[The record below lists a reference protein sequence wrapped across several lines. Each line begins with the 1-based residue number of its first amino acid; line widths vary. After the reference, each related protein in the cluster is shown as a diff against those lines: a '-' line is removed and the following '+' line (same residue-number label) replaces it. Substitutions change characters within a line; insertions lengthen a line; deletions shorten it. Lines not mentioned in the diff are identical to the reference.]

1 MVPFLSALWAVL
13 TELAP
18 WLLLGAVV
26 AGLLHGLLPPGFV
39 QRQLQGR
46 AGVAKAVL
54 LGVPLPLCSC
64 GVIPTG
70 IGLKEDGASDGA
82 AIGFLTAT
90 PQTGVDSVLV
100 SAGLLGW
107 PFALTKVVAALVTG
121 MVGGLLTDAVSPPAP
136 DAIDTQSAT
145 DRPRPGLRAMVDH
158 SLELVQMIWGWL
170 AFGVVLSAAL
180 TTFLPPDAF
189 AGVATTGG
197 GAVAFIVV
205 LLVSLPLYVC
215 ATASVPIAA
224 ALVATGMPTGAAMVF
239 LMAGPATN
247 VATLGAI
254 WRSIGPRTTAIYLTN
269 IIVGSIAFGLG
280 YDAVFGALDTGS
292 IHTHVHEAAW
302 WAQGSAVLLVG
313 MMGWFAAQDFMG
325 WMARTRSKTMTTK
338 TQSPRIDVGV
348 EGMTCGGCSSRLEK
362 VLRKAEGVES
372 ATVDLD
378 AKKATVYGTITAD
391 KVRTIVENAGFEAIP
406 A

>member
-107 PFALTKVVAALVTG
+107 PFAPHQG
-121 MVGGLLTDAVSPPAP
+121 C
-136 DAIDTQSAT
+136 
-145 DRPRPGLRAMVDH
+145 RRAGH
-158 SLELVQMIWGWL
+158 RHGR
-170 AFGVVLSAAL
+170 
-180 TTFLPPDAF
+180 
-189 AGVATTGG
+189 
-197 GAVAFIVV
+197 
-205 LLVSLPLYVC
+205 
-215 ATASVPIAA
+215 
-224 ALVATGMPTGAAMVF
+224 
-239 LMAGPATN
+239 GPAD
-247 VATLGAI
+247 
-254 WRSIGPRTTAIYLTN
+254 RCREPPRT
-269 IIVGSIAFGLG
+269 
-280 YDAVFGALDTGS
+280 
-292 IHTHVHEAAW
+292 
-302 WAQGSAVLLVG
+302 
-313 MMGWFAAQDFMG
+313 
-325 WMARTRSKTMTTK
+325 
-338 TQSPRIDVGV
+338 
-348 EGMTCGGCSSRLEK
+348 
-362 VLRKAEGVES
+362 
-372 ATVDLD
+372 
-378 AKKATVYGTITAD
+378 
-391 KVRTIVENAGFEAIP
+391 
-406 A
+406 